1 MKVVVCAKKEIHLQ
15 DGPHVAGEIVELP
28 DRIALRYLEKGAV
41 ERYETKV
48 VRETPF
54 AGPGE
59 VQPSSALPVV
69 QASAETTASGSEPG
83 AKKRG
88 RPKKVRGE

>member
-1 MKVVVCAKKEIHLQ
+1 MKVVVCDKKEIHLM
-15 DGPHVAGEIVELP
+15 DGPCGPGTVVDLP
-28 DRIALRYLEKGAV
+28 EKLALRYLQAGAV

-54 AGPGE
+54 PAPGE
-59 VQPSSALPVV
+59 VQPSSALPAGQV
-69 QASAETTASGSEPG
+69 SPETTAKESEPG

-88 RPKKVRGE
+88 RPRKPRGE